1 MTPPHGPAEAG
12 PAALDAVVR
21 AVGLAEADNGEARPE
36 RARRRLLAA
45 LTSLDGLDPTNRD
58 AAVVRVRTR
67 ALTELAKS
75 EAETGTRARTAAER
89 IDELLS
95 SGAGAVWSGLQPAVD

>member
-1 MTPPHGPAEAG
+1 MTSPHGPAKAG
-12 PAALDAVVR
+12 PSALDAVVR

-36 RARRRLLAA
+36 RARKRLLAA
-45 LTSLDGLDPTNRD
+45 LASLDDLDATNHD

-89 IDELLS
+89 IDDLVA
-95 SGAGAVWSGLQPAVD
+95 SGAGTVWAGLQP